1 MTCLIHIS
9 SVMVLNCSPNIQ
21 RWSYSCIDSVMA
33 HIVLVVRDDLSDSCI
48 VSVMVTVV
56 LIDCNPFECYEL
68 YINHIILEIIK
79 HII

>member
-1 MTCLIHIS
+1 
-9 SVMVLNCSPNIQ
+9 
-21 RWSYSCIDSVMA
+21 MA

-56 LIDCNPFECYEL
+56 LIDCDPFECYEL